1 MGFIDSFKLFFEKIF
16 DFTNFSV
23 YLLIAISFCFLIKKN
38 QINKKEIIRLGLI
51 FIISF
56 AFLIIECAFSFAV
69 SNLTTHY
76 LFNYNLPLI
85 VLIFTLIMIKE
96 KPLTKYIKIAV
107 LIASICITEVLSKYF
122 GILIGIMTSITFI
135 IQLGRIAP
143 TFLFLLTCILIN
155 KFDISRYKTFS
166 KEVLIICY
174 ALSTVLVVISV
185 FEHQYDNHDLTICL
199 LMSLL
204 DIVLLCILNI
214 TYVAIYSIVENRHKI
229 TSLEVQNT
237 LVEAEN
243 LSISIDKN
251 NREELEKIRHDIK
264 NQLSYVNLLL
274 KQDKKEEAINYID
287 NYVNS
292 QEVLFSFS
300 CSNNVINSII
310 NLELSKAKVYG
321 VKMNLKIVVPPAL
334 PFDDNDIVSLLTNM
348 IDNALEN
355 YYKIDDNSVISVCI
369 LKQND
374 YIRFFVSNPIDIKKY
389 DKNNVIKTRKNG
401 KNHGYGTKII
411 KNIASKYNGYVEFE
425 IEDNRFICDVL
436 LYMNLK
442 G

>member
-1 MGFIDSFKLFFEKIF
+1 MRFIDSFKLFFEKIF

-56 AFLIIECAFSFAV
+56 AFLIIECAFSFAL
-69 SNLTTHY
+69 STITTHY

-174 ALSTVLVVISV
+174 ALSTVLIVISV

-204 DIVLLCILNI
+204 DILNI

-274 KQDKKEEAINYID
+274 KQDKKEEAINYIE

-321 VKMNLKIVVPPAL
+321 VKMNLKIVVPPIL

-355 YYKIDDNSVISVCI
+355 YYKIDDNSVISICI

-374 YIRFFVSNPIDIKKY
+374 YIRFFVSNPIDINKY
-389 DKNNVIKTRKNG
+389 DKGNVIKTRKNS

>member
-1 MGFIDSFKLFFEKIF
+1 MGFIESFKLFFERIF

-51 FIISF
+51 LITSF
-56 AFLIIECAFSFAV
+56 AFLIIECAFSFAL
-69 SNLTTHY
+69 SSITTHY
-76 LFNYNLPLI
+76 LFNYNLPLM

-122 GILIGIMTSITFI
+122 GVLIGIITTTTFI
-135 IQLGRIAP
+135 IQLGRIMP
-143 TFLFLLTCILIN
+143 SLLFLLTCILIN
-155 KFDISRYKTFS
+155 KFDISRYKTLS

-174 ALSTVLVVISV
+174 ALSTVLVVISI
-185 FEHQYDNHDLTICL
+185 FEHQYNNHDLIICL

-214 TYVAIYSIVENRHKI
+214 TYVAIYSIVVSRHKI
-229 TSLEVQNT
+229 TSLEIQNT

-321 VKMNLKIVVPPAL
+321 VKMNLKIVVPPIL
-334 PFDDNDIVSLLTNM
+334 PFEDNDIVSLLTNM

-374 YIRFFVSNPIDIKKY
+374 YIRFFVSNPIDINKY
-389 DKNNVIKTRKNG
+389 DKNNVIKTRKDG